1 MKILVTGA
9 GGFIGSNLVSRLS
22 FATKDTEIVCMTRNA
37 EKLKKK
43 ISNNNN
49 NSNVKIVEA
58 NIMDYVQIKD
68 ALSEIDIAYY
78 LIHSME
84 GVSAKE
90 WKKFAEKDRKAAEN
104 FAKAA
109 TECKVKRIIYLGGLI
124 HEEKAITNSKRGQ
137 SKISE
142 HMQVE

>member
-9 GGFIGSNLVSRLS
+9 GGFIGSNLVTRLS
-22 FATKDTEIVCMTRNA
+22 FATKDAEIVCMTRNA

-49 NSNVKIVEA
+49 SNVKIVEA
-58 NIMDYVQIKD
+58 NVMDYVQIKD

-90 WKKFAEKDRKAAEN
+90 WKKFAEDDFSWVKNKDLPGE
-104 FAKAA
+104 FS
-109 TECKVKRIIYLGGLI
+109 ISDDSILI
-124 HEEKAITNSKRGQ
+124 SNGSDEFFRDLQSELRGAQ
-137 SKISE
+137 ARLPGRLR
-142 HMQVE
+142 

>member
-22 FATKDTEIVCMTRNA
+22 FATKDAEIVCMTRNA

-43 ISNNNN
+43 INKNNNN
-49 NSNVKIVEA
+49 NSHVKIAEA
-58 NIMDYVQIKD
+58 NVMDYVKIKD

-109 TECKVKRIIYLGGLI
+109 TECKVKRIIYLGG
-124 HEEKAITNSKRGQ
+124 
-137 SKISE
+137 
-142 HMQVE
+142 

>member
-22 FATKDTEIVCMTRNA
+22 FATKDAEIVCMTRNA

-49 NSNVKIVEA
+49 SHVKIAEA
-58 NIMDYVQIKD
+58 NVMDYVQIKD
-68 ALSEIDIAYY
+68 ALSEIDITYY

-90 WKKFAEKDRKAAEN
+90 WKKFAEKDRKAAKILLKLQQN
-104 FAKAA
+104 
-109 TECKVKRIIYLGGLI
+109 VK
-124 HEEKAITNSKRGQ
+124 
-137 SKISE
+137 
-142 HMQVE
+142 

>member
-1 MKILVTGA
+1 MRILVTGA

-43 ISNNNN
+43 ISK
-49 NSNVKIVEA
+49 NSNVKIAEA
-58 NIMDYVQIKD
+58 DVMDYVQIKD
-68 ALSEIDIAYY
+68 TLTKIDIAYY

-90 WKKFAEKDRKAAEN
+90 WKKFAERDRKAGRK
-104 FAKAA
+104 F
-109 TECKVKRIIYLGGLI
+109 C
-124 HEEKAITNSKRGQ
+124 
-137 SKISE
+137 
-142 HMQVE
+142 